1 MPILINLFN
10 RTFTQAKNWIRK
22 NMEDWLENM
31 FDVHE
36 DNSLPAQE
44 SKK

>member
-1 MPILINLFN
+1 
-10 RTFTQAKNWIRK
+10 
-22 NMEDWLENM
+22 MENWLENM